1 MTLDVSR
8 SWRRGFERAA
18 ARNGLVLILLFALLG
33 ILGQAIGAGVSD
45 QLMGSLEGDLTGAGV
60 NPNVPSHPLAL
71 DVSPVVLGVLSI
83 ILALAQL
90 VLMVV
95 AIRLF
100 LSEEMRSFEMERYT
114 DGLLL
119 PVANLLVGGIVFSFI
134 VSIGLAFFVL
144 PGLFLFVSLLY
155 FAVVVVDEDS
165 NFIEGFSD
173 SWRLTSGNR
182 LRVFG
187 LVAGIVIIG
196 LVVSALSAL
205 LTFAT
210 SGIIA
215 VVVAVVQQL
224 FASFITVF
232 GIASVVES
240 YKQLVADG

>member
-8 SWRRGFERAA
+8 AWHRGFERAA
-18 ARNGLVLILLFALLG
+18 AQNGLVLILLFALLG
-33 ILGQAIGAGVSD
+33 ILSQAIGAGVSD

-60 NPNVPSHPLAL
+60 NPNVPGHPLAL

-173 SWRLTSGNR
+173 SWRLISGNR

-232 GIASVVES
+232 GIASVAES